1 MTISQAL
8 SSASSGLSAAARRAG
23 VTSNNIAN
31 ALTEGYSRREVLVS
45 ERVTDGEG
53 AGVIVSG
60 VRRAY
65 NPAVTYERRLADSE
79 TAFGGATTGA
89 LTRVANLLGGPEE
102 ASSLFQKYAN
112 FESALRELAETPDSA
127 PLQQKVVTTAKDIA
141 GAFNKISTGYQQI
154 RADADKEIGAR
165 VNEVNDALQQI
176 EQLNNA
182 IGKGSVT
189 GTDVTAL
196 LDQRQQLINKVNESI
211 PVRELQRDNGKVDLM
226 TPEGVFLLAGSARK
240 VEFNASPVMT
250 DARVYNGG
258 AGSLSGISVEGKD
271 ITPGGPGGQ
280 PLSGGAIAGLFNVRD
295 TVLPEASLALDALA
309 FDLANRFSDA
319 GLDATLAPGAPGLF
333 TDAGA
338 LGFFLDRLNGGAI
351 ADISTLSGLS
361 SRLAVNAAVD
371 TSQGGAAWRIR
382 DGIGAVAPGASGSDI
397 LVRGLVDAMTATRPT
412 NAALQASGD
421 LNAAEAAA
429 HLTSLAGGARA
440 ISAARLTASSALS
453 QSLYEAEKFDT
464 GVDTDRELQELLVI
478 EQAYAANAR
487 VLETIDQMIRR
498 LMEI

>member
-250 DARVYNGG
+250 EARVYNGG

-309 FDLANRFSDA
+309 FDLANRFSGA

-333 TDAGA
+333 TAAGA
-338 LGFFLDRLNGGAI
+338 L
-351 ADISTLSGLS
+351 ADVSTLSGLS

>member
-338 LGFFLDRLNGGAI
+338 L

-382 DGIGAVAPGASGSDI
+382 GGIGAVAPGASGSDI

>member
-338 LGFFLDRLNGGAI
+338 L

>member
-295 TVLPEASLALDALA
+295 TVLPEDSLALDALA

-338 LGFFLDRLNGGAI
+338 L

>member
-338 LGFFLDRLNGGAI
+338 L
-351 ADISTLSGLS
+351 ADVSTLSGLS

>member
-189 GTDVTAL
+189 GTDVTAI

-338 LGFFLDRLNGGAI
+338 L